1 MPRVCVF
8 DVQETLLDMR
18 GLDSAF
24 EVSFG
29 TPDAVR
35 RAWFAQV
42 LQSAFVGTITGHY
55 DNLLRIADAALEVVS
70 AREDVTLSSDERQA
84 ILSQWRRLPAHTD
97 AQGALQRLRDAGIRL
112 AALSNAP
119 LDLLDDQLKHAGLRG
134 FFEIILSADEV
145 KRLKPAP
152 EPYHLAAE
160 RLGVKIDALR
170 LVSAHAWDIAGAQR
184 VGAAAAYVV
193 RVGLLF
199 DPLVRLPD
207 AVGEGLAQTVERILE
222 AEGVKR

>member
-1 MPRVCVF
+1 MTRICVF

-24 EVSFG
+24 EASFG

-42 LQSAFVGTITGHY
+42 VQSAFVGTITGHY

-70 AREDVTLSSDERQA
+70 AREDVTLSPGERA
-84 ILSQWRRLPAHTD
+84 AVLRQWRLLPAHAD
-97 AQGALQRLRDAGIRL
+97 AHGALQRLGDAGIRL
-112 AALSNAP
+112 VALSNAP
-119 LDLLDDQLKHAGLRG
+119 LDLLDDQLKYAGLRG
-134 FFEIILSADEV
+134 FFEMILSANEV

-152 EPYHLAAE
+152 EPYQMAAD
-160 RLGVKIDALR
+160 RLGVKIAALR
-170 LVSAHAWDIAGAQR
+170 VVSAHAWDIAGAQR
-184 VGAAAAYVV
+184 AGAAAAFVS
-193 RVGLLF
+193 RPGLLF

-222 AEGVKR
+222 AEGMKQ